1 MIKIERVIRKIF
13 ILTTLCLSLGVG
25 ANTATDPNL
34 NPATSFNYMPNMINN
49 LPNYGGANNLPNYGG
64 ANNLPNYGG
73 ANNLPN
79 YGGANNW
86 QSYNNNANMMQM
98 MGGANMTY
106 MPYNN
111 MMPYMPNNN
120 WMPSGANSNWGSF
133 GAYNNMMPMMG
144 VNGAMPYTN
153 YNSMGMNQANINTEL
168 SLNQAPAAPALTS
181 AWGSLDANA
190 AWGLGGD
197 LSPWTQQAQSDDL
210 SSQDPADVIAQLMSG
225 EHAAIYQKIIA
236 DAYEKGFA
244 EAMVQG
250 GAGGIC
256 TPTPTELPEFNLE
269 SE

>member
-1 MIKIERVIRKIF
+1 
-13 ILTTLCLSLGVG
+13 
-25 ANTATDPNL
+25 
-34 NPATSFNYMPNMINN
+34 
-49 LPNYGGANNLPNYGG
+49 
-64 ANNLPNYGG
+64 
-73 ANNLPN
+73 
-79 YGGANNW
+79 
-86 QSYNNNANMMQM
+86 MMQM

-120 WMPSGANSNWGSF
+120 WMPSGANSNWSSF

-153 YNSMGMNQANINTEL
+153 YNNMMSNNIGMNQANTNTEFGF
-168 SLNQAPAAPALTS
+168 NPASTTPALTNS
-181 AWGSLDANA
+181 WGSLDANA

-197 LSPWTQQAQSDDL
+197 LNAWTQQAQSDDL